1 MKRILILTLLLS
13 IFTLGGFAQKHVVK
27 RQSTTVVKKNPQP
40 VGKKYSRKTERSNPS
55 TSTSTSTSRKLSA
68 DDWAVIRQIAD
79 NMVYVD
85 GGTFTMGA
93 TAEQG
98 YDAKDYE
105 KPAHQVTLS
114 SYKIGRY
121 EVTQREWEAVMG
133 SNISQYKGDDLPANY
148 VSWNDCQKFISK
160 LNSLTGKKYRM
171 PTEAEWEFAARGG
184 NNSRGYK
191 YAGSDDVGSV
201 AWYEDN
207 SGRTPHAVGSKQ
219 PNELGLYDMS
229 GNVMEWCQDY
239 ADNFSSYHQTDPKG
253 PSSGSDRIIRNGSGV
268 DEDKLCRVSRREHTW
283 PDRHDLIG
291 LRLAISVR

>member
-13 IFTLGGFAQKHVVK
+13 VFTLGGYAQKHVVK
-27 RQSTTVVKKNPQP
+27 RKTTTVVQPNPKP
-40 VGKKYSRKTERSNPS
+40 IGNDSSRKTDRSKS
-55 TSTSTSTSRKLSA
+55 STSTSRKLSA

-79 NMVYVD
+79 NMVYVE

-98 YDAKDYE
+98 SDAKDYE

-114 SYKIGRY
+114 DYKIGRY

-133 SNISQYKGDDLPANY
+133 SNISQYKGYDLPANY
-148 VSWNDCQKFISK
+148 VSWDECQKFISK

-171 PTEAEWEFAARGG
+171 PTEAEWEYAARGG
-184 NNSRGYK
+184 NRSRGYK
-191 YAGSDDVGSV
+191 YAGSDNIGSV
-201 AWYEDN
+201 AWYESN
-207 SGRTPHAVGSKQ
+207 GGHTPHAVGSKQ

-239 ADNFSSYHQTDPKG
+239 AGNYSSYHQTNPKG
-253 PSSGSDRIIRNGSGV
+253 PSSGSERIIRNGSEV
-268 DEDKLCRVSRREHTW
+268 DDADICRVSRRESTW
-283 PDRHDLIG
+283 PGRHDLIG
-291 LRLAISVR
+291 LRLAISVK